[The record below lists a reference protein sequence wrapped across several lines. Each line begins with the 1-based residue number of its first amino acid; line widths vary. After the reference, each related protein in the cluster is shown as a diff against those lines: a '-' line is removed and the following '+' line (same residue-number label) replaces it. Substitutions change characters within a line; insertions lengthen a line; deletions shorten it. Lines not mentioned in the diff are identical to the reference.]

1 MEERETSEFN
11 GSQLKMFRI
20 NGILE
25 GIIQC
30 RHNLDIQQWLF
41 WLQDFDME
49 LETSKK
55 DEEIPELEKE
65 LNKLS
70 EQVNKHLSSKSNP
83 HIYNKG
89 IPAEV
94 ITGLNTFH
102 KKLLYVFKKSGLE
115 MKLSGDAMS
124 GMGKRG

>member
-1 MEERETSEFN
+1 
-11 GSQLKMFRI
+11 
-20 NGILE
+20 
-25 GIIQC
+25 
-30 RHNLDIQQWLF
+30 
-41 WLQDFDME
+41 ME